1 MLMSCRYCRVSLIIA
16 ATLFSLIFAKS
27 HADAQPYLVQR
38 LLNRNHDQG
47 PVESA
52 NFIVYANDRL
62 LAARVS
68 QEAERYRKSLAAEW
82 LGRELPAW
90 RQKCPIK
97 VTIDLHPGGET
108 SFAFVPNHQNR
119 MTPVDWDMKIFGP
132 PDRILDAVLPH
143 EITHTIFATHFGRP
157 LPRWADEG
165 ACTTVEHISEQSK
178 NHRMLLEFLNTSR
191 GIPFNRMF
199 SMKDYPAD
207 ILPLY
212 AQGFSLAKYL
222 IFQKG
227 KRHFL
232 DYIDRGMQY
241 EDKTNPVT
249 AWNRATNEFYP
260 FEDLSDLQLAWV
272 AWVRNGSSKQAAAK
286 LGNQNLAA
294 ADKAATFYTATK
306 INNRAPQ
313 SYDSPATS
321 IAQALPRSQARIQT
335 QSQLSNNRVRSLL
348 DTPAQSQAVGTFTR
362 SNDSWYASQMQQNRQ
377 AQSAQP
383 SSTTFYRKVPIDK
396 ESNQR
401 PSSDLIKSGPIV
413 HDSRHHLPSSSAKL
427 R

>member
-1 MLMSCRYCRVSLIIA
+1 MSMSCRYCRMSLIIA
-16 ATLFSLIFAKS
+16 ATLFTLTFETSPV
-27 HADAQPYLVQR
+27 DAQTRLVQR
-38 LLNRNHDQG
+38 LFSRNHAQG

-68 QEAERYRKSLAAEW
+68 QAAERYRKSLASEW

-90 RQKCPIK
+90 PQKCPIE

-108 SFAFVPNHQNR
+108 SFAFVPNSQNQ
-119 MTPVDWDMKIFGP
+119 MTPVDWEMKIFGP
-132 PDRILDAVLPH
+132 PERILDAVLPH
-143 EITHTIFATHFGRP
+143 EITHTIFATHFGRA

-165 ACTTVEHISEQSK
+165 ACTTVEHVSEQSK

-199 SMKDYPAD
+199 SMREYPND

-241 EDKTNPVT
+241 EDRTNPVA
-249 AWNRATNEFYP
+249 AWNRATREFYP

-286 LGNQNLAA
+286 LNDRRLAA
-294 ADKAATFYTATK
+294 RDNGPTFYTATK
-306 INNRAPQ
+306 RTPRPAER
-313 SYDSPATS
+313 YDSPVTT
-321 IAQALPRSQARIQT
+321 IASPET
-335 QSQLSNNRVRSLL
+335 NNNLVRSLL
-348 DTPAQSQAVGTFTR
+348 DLPPESQATGTFTK
-362 SNDSWYASQMQQNRQ
+362 SNDSWYAAQMQQTRQ
-377 AQSAQP
+377 AKSDLPITQP
-383 SSTTFYRKVPIDK
+383 SGTTYYRKVPLDK
-396 ESNQR
+396 KTTQLLQGDVTPPG
-401 PSSDLIKSGPIV
+401 PSI
-413 HDSRHHLPSSSAKL
+413 HDSRHQLPASSSIF